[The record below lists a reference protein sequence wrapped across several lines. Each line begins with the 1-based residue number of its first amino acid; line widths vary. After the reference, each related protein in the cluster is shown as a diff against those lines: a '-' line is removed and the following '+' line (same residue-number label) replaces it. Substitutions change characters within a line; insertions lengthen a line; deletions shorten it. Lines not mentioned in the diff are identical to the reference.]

1 MKKYLAIYIGKQ
13 AELEQARKEVDEGK
27 RVMMDPAGMKPWLDW
42 FKAHEDSVVTTGGP
56 LGRTKRVSPEGTS
69 DIRNTLTG
77 YTIVQAE
84 SHEAAAKLFENHP
97 HFTLLPGNSIEII
110 ECLDIPGR

>member
-1 MKKYLAIYIGKQ
+1 MRTPSSRREALSGGRSGCLPREPPISAI
-13 AELEQARKEVDEGK
+13 
-27 RVMMDPAGMKPWLDW
+27 P
-42 FKAHEDSVVTTGGP
+42 
-56 LGRTKRVSPEGTS
+56 
-69 DIRNTLTG
+69 LTG

-110 ECLDIPGR
+110 ECLDIPGM